1 MEYNGNYIEH
11 MENKGKGFLPW
22 MEKYEEEYGKM
33 TQEWFT
39 DSSGKVLKDLY
50 GKYIEEGDIQLE
62 WDCVPIATTD

>member
-1 MEYNGNYIEH
+1 
-11 MENKGKGFLPW
+11 